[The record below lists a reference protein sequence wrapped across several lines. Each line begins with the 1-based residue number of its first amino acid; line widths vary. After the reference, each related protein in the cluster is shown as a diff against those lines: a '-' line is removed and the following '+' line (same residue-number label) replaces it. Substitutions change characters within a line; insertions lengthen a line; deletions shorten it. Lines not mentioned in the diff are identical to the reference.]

1 MQNPIKWHSEKRMI
15 QDLSLAEYNPRKATE
30 KQTADLSA
38 SLERFSLA
46 DPIIINKNNRVIG
59 GHFRIKVLQEKGTQ
73 EIDVRVP
80 NRELNESEEREL
92 NLRLNK
98 NLGDWDI
105 DALSN
110 FDESLLKD
118 IGFSSEEIDSIFDLN
133 ISEPEE
139 FDIEKELERLKIEE
153 IRVKK
158 CDIWQLG
165 NHRLM
170 CESSTSL
177 EALEKLVDGQRMDF
191 CFTDPPYILDYL
203 KTKYKGKPSCKGFGY
218 RANRR
223 YLETDSAPQFN
234 EWIPNI
240 AKLLKENAS
249 IIIYE
254 NWKNIIPLWQ
264 EMEKH
269 WKIRN
274 LIVWHLSNRV
284 QGFAAKYRFFNKY
297 DIAMLATHG
306 DMNINSETEEEL
318 LQNEYEMAVYATS
331 GKPHWESYQ
340 KGKKYC
346 PTDVITFRASDR
358 THSGQGI
365 IFGTK
370 PVEILIPYIKVLTK
384 RDDNVI
390 EPFAGSGSTLIACER
405 MKRRCFCME
414 LVPTYCEVIINR
426 WEKYTGKKAGCITAG
441 RD

>member
-1 MQNPIKWHSEKRMI
+1 
-15 QDLSLAEYNPRKATE
+15 
-30 KQTADLSA
+30 
-38 SLERFSLA
+38 
-46 DPIIINKNNRVIG
+46 
-59 GHFRIKVLQEKGTQ
+59 
-73 EIDVRVP
+73 
-80 NRELNESEEREL
+80 
-92 NLRLNK
+92 
-98 NLGDWDI
+98 
-105 DALSN
+105 
-110 FDESLLKD
+110 
-118 IGFSSEEIDSIFDLN
+118 
-133 ISEPEE
+133 
-139 FDIEKELERLKIEE
+139 
-153 IRVKK
+153 
-158 CDIWQLG
+158 
-165 NHRLM
+165 
-170 CESSTSL
+170 
-177 EALEKLVDGQRMDF
+177 
-191 CFTDPPYILDYL
+191 
-203 KTKYKGKPSCKGFGY
+203 
-218 RANRR
+218 
-223 YLETDSAPQFN
+223 
-234 EWIPNI
+234 
-240 AKLLKENAS
+240 
-249 IIIYE
+249 
-254 NWKNIIPLWQ
+254 
-264 EMEKH
+264 MEKH

>member
-1 MQNPIKWHSEKRMI
+1 MI